1 MKSHVLA
8 LASVLTIG
16 VGIPA
21 AALAADM
28 PVRVLPPPPPICDW
42 CGAYIGF
49 NYGGSIG
56 QSSTMDNGVLN
67 SAATGALGIFS
78 ETFTHDTRGQLV
90 GGQIGYNWRWS
101 RAWVLGVEVD
111 QQWTNETDTA
121 RLFGCGGTSAGFFGA
136 GGPGFN
142 SCLTDQQKLS
152 NFGTARARV
161 GYATGDFLWYW
172 TGGAAWGTVNDN
184 LAFGSTAVVGANPL
198 CAGGV
203 NCGSGGSFSHTMT
216 GWTVGSGV
224 EVKLWSPNWSAKFE
238 YLYVDLGSYIDGVS
252 QPGNAAGSTFAY
264 NTSSHFR
271 DNIVRAGLNYKFW

>member
-1 MKSHVLA
+1 
-8 LASVLTIG
+8 
-16 VGIPA
+16 
-21 AALAADM
+21 
-28 PVRVLPPPPPICDW
+28 
-42 CGAYIGF
+42 
-49 NYGGSIG
+49 
-56 QSSTMDNGVLN
+56 
-67 SAATGALGIFS
+67 
-78 ETFTHDTRGQLV
+78 
-90 GGQIGYNWRWS
+90 
-101 RAWVLGVEVD
+101 
-111 QQWTNETDTA
+111 
-121 RLFGCGGTSAGFFGA
+121 
-136 GGPGFN
+136 
-142 SCLTDQQKLS
+142 
-152 NFGTARARV
+152 V

>member
-1 MKSHVLA
+1 MRNRVLA
-8 LASVLTIG
+8 LVSTLAIG
-16 VGIPA
+16 MGLPA

-28 PVRVLPPPPPICDW
+28 PVKVLPPPPPICDW

-56 QSSTMDNGVLN
+56 QSSTTDNGVLN
-67 SAATGALGIFS
+67 SAGTGALGIFN

-90 GGQIGYNWRWS
+90 GGQIGYNWQWTRS
-101 RAWVLGVEVD
+101 YVLGIEVD

-121 RLFGCGGTSAGFFGA
+121 HLFGCGGTNAGLFGA
-136 GGPGFN
+136 GGAGMTT
-142 SCLTDQQKLS
+142 CLTDQQKLS

-172 TGGAAWGTVNDN
+172 TAGAAWGTVNDN
-184 LAFGSTAVVGANPL
+184 LAFGSTTVVANPL

-203 NCGSGGSFSHTMT
+203 TCGSGGSFSHTMT

-224 EVKLWSPNWSAKFE
+224 EVKLWSSNWSAKFE

-252 QPGNAAGSTFAY
+252 QPAAAAGSTFAY

-271 DNIVRAGLNYKFW
+271 DNIVRAGINYRFW